1 MVCDIVW
8 RINKGV
14 GQSED
19 CLAPFLFYRKL
30 PSGATITGCHLT
42 GGVRHRKNKGGDCYE
57 KENGKCNAGVDDG
70 TGFWGCKRLCGR
82 RSCD

>member
-1 MVCDIVW
+1 MQKIK
-8 RINKGV
+8 KGLDTEN
-14 GQSED
+14 GLRYS
-19 CLAPFLFYRKL
+19 LAPFLFYRKL

-70 TGFWGCKRLCGR
+70 TVFLGL
-82 RSCD
+82 